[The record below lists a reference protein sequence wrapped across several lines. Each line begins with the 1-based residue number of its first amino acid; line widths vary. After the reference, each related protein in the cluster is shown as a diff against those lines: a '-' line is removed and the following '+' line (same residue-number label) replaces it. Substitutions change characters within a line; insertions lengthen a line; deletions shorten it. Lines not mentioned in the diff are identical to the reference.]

1 MVNLIQIIQLVSVA
15 ALGVTLFALFDGL
28 LAAEPAAI
36 SVALSLLAQV
46 GGLISS
52 SPLVK
57 KTTVEDNVIQ
67 HLKGSKNVER
77 EDEFES
83 FLRDMISGQ
92 HVERLYDDLV
102 SRKIVSRKMVRKGDA
117 VFPEVRLTRRARLL

>member
-117 VFPEVRLTRRARLL
+117 VFPE